1 MKERIYLASPH
12 MGGEELK
19 YVHEAFTSNW
29 IAPLGPNVNHFEQ
42 ELATYVGVNN
52 ACALSSGTAAIHLG
66 LKALGITEGDIVFCS
81 TLAFSA
87 SCNPIIYLGATPVF
101 IDSNKDTWNMCPSS
115 LALAFEEAVSLQK
128 LPKVV
133 IVVNLYGQSADLDP
147 IIELCQKHEIMMGV
161 ITNGPSQH
169 QWNKV
174 KALKVMEFI
183 PEEYIFVSGDIGVAK
198 PQIGIFQHVEK
209 IMNLNPEETLFI
221 GDTFQSDIIG
231 AKGAGWKAIWLN
243 RRHAEH
249 PLGNL
254 KADYCIHDEAEL
266 YKLVLNF
273 ITNEAI

>member
-1 MKERIYLASPH
+1 MFEATQRGEMSMEAMYIYRVQ
-12 MGGEELK
+12 K
-19 YVHEAFTSNW
+19 
-29 IAPLGPNVNHFEQ
+29 
-42 ELATYVGVNN
+42 
-52 ACALSSGTAAIHLG
+52 
-66 LKALGITEGDIVFCS
+66 
-81 TLAFSA
+81 
-87 SCNPIIYLGATPVF
+87 
-101 IDSNKDTWNMCPSS
+101 
-115 LALAFEEAVSLQK
+115 AFESFGISVTDDEALEFQQLYEGNQK
-128 LPKVV
+128 KLE
-133 IVVNLYGQSADLDP
+133 ISETIRT
-147 IIELCQKHEIMMGV
+147 IIEFCQKHEIMMGV

-183 PEEYIFVSGDIGVAK
+183 REEYIFVSGDIGVAK

-221 GDTFQSDIIG
+221 GDTFHSDIVG
-231 AKGAGWKAIWLN
+231 AKEAGWKAIWLN

>member
-1 MKERIYLASPH
+1 MKAVLFDVDDTLYDQVIPFQKAY
-12 MGGEELK
+12 EELFK
-19 YVHEAFTSNW
+19 GSFELPIEELYKRSRYYSDEVFEATQRGEMSME
-29 IAPLGPNVNHFEQ
+29 AM
-42 ELATYVGVNN
+42 Y
-52 ACALSSGTAAIHLG
+52 
-66 LKALGITEGDIVFCS
+66 
-81 TLAFSA
+81 
-87 SCNPIIYLGATPVF
+87 IYRVQ
-101 IDSNKDTWNMCPSS
+101 K
-115 LALAFEEAVSLQK
+115 AFESFGISVTDDEALEFQRLYAGNQK
-128 LPKVV
+128 KLE
-133 IVVNLYGQSADLDP
+133 ISETMRT

-183 PEEYIFVSGDIGVAK
+183 REEYIFVSGDIGVAK

-221 GDTFQSDIIG
+221 GDTFQSDIVG
-231 AKGAGWKAIWLN
+231 AKEAGWKAIWLN
-243 RRHAEH
+243 RHHAEH

>member
-1 MKERIYLASPH
+1 MKAVLFDVDDTLYDQVIPFQKAY
-12 MGGEELK
+12 EELFK
-19 YVHEAFTSNW
+19 GSFELPIEELYKRSRYYSDEVFEATQRGEMSME
-29 IAPLGPNVNHFEQ
+29 AM
-42 ELATYVGVNN
+42 Y
-52 ACALSSGTAAIHLG
+52 
-66 LKALGITEGDIVFCS
+66 
-81 TLAFSA
+81 
-87 SCNPIIYLGATPVF
+87 IYRVQ
-101 IDSNKDTWNMCPSS
+101 K
-115 LALAFEEAVSLQK
+115 AFESFGISVTDDEALEFQRLYAGNQK
-128 LPKVV
+128 KLE
-133 IVVNLYGQSADLDP
+133 ISETMRT

-221 GDTFQSDIIG
+221 GDTFQSDIVG

-243 RRHAEH
+243 RRHTEH
-249 PLGNL
+249 PEGNL
-254 KADYCIHDEAEL
+254 QADYCINDEAEL